1 MIPTTSRT
9 ALLLKNVC
17 VCVCVKSGRN
27 GFMTC
32 HFNIPGDS
40 VETFGFLSISVCPLG
55 VLLCL
60 SISSCFRLCIQPC
73 LVSSMSLSMCSL
85 FSFWLP
91 WCLHLCLI
99 ILCSTLPLLQHCVLL
114 FIRIQT
120 LVPYDSLQKKKLSF
134 PFLRPWA
141 PLESPSLQIRPFL
154 ENCHSSP
161 EPQMPPTS
169 AVVLRGC
176 STSCSL

>member
-1 MIPTTSRT
+1 MKPTTSRT
-9 ALLLKNVC
+9 VLLLKC
-17 VCVCVKSGRN
+17 VCVCVKSGWN

-99 ILCSTLPLLQHCVLL
+99 ILCSTLPLLQHCVL
-114 FIRIQT
+114 FICIQT
-120 LVPYDSLQKKKLSF
+120 LVPYDPLQKKNN
-134 PFLRPWA
+134 FLFLFFHPELPWSHQA
-141 PLESPSLQIRPFL
+141 FK
-154 ENCHSSP
+154 
-161 EPQMPPTS
+161 
-169 AVVLRGC
+169 
-176 STSCSL
+176 